1 MKTKF
6 GMVLLICFIV
16 VLLPIFAEAII
27 YPGIVLNY
35 FGFGPLFLALAG
47 FFVAVL
53 MRIFVP
59 KKIWQQLPIM
69 IYFVMAPL
77 LTLLALIFRV
87 ADLNTHA
94 NFSYT
99 TFHID
104 PVAAGMVALYI
115 ILAGLPLIDRNFLT
129 KHFKAVFAAAS
140 LFAYHLLITYW
151 SNPPL
156 FYYLEAEDKLV
167 EYLTCVFY
175 FVGAIFAFM
184 CLKYVKK
191 LKLNKNQITLIRVL
205 LLVSAIGMF
214 VITAE
219 EISWGQRILQIETPE
234 SIAVTNTQKELNLHN
249 NGFIFGYIYLGYLIL
264 NAFFL
269 LNWVVYDLTKN
280 KLPRF
285 WEISLRLITSRWYLT
300 LLFIPNLV
308 YAWMRLN
315 QGNIF
320 IDQWEEITEIYT
332 ALGIA
337 LIWILNYK
345 YFQKKSTRLA
355 EST

>member
-1 MKTKF
+1 
-6 GMVLLICFIV
+6 
-16 VLLPIFAEAII
+16 
-27 YPGIVLNY
+27 
-35 FGFGPLFLALAG
+35 
-47 FFVAVL
+47 
-53 MRIFVP
+53 
-59 KKIWQQLPIM
+59 
-69 IYFVMAPL
+69 
-77 LTLLALIFRV
+77 
-87 ADLNTHA
+87 
-94 NFSYT
+94 
-99 TFHID
+99 
-104 PVAAGMVALYI
+104 
-115 ILAGLPLIDRNFLT
+115 
-129 KHFKAVFAAAS
+129 
-140 LFAYHLLITYW
+140 
-151 SNPPL
+151 
-156 FYYLEAEDKLV
+156 
-167 EYLTCVFY
+167 
-175 FVGAIFAFM
+175 M
-184 CLKYVKK
+184 CLKYDKK